1 MKIRIAIRSGVAA
14 ALAAAFS
21 ILPVASASAVEGYQ
35 YWNESVPSGWASG
48 SVYISGSQNK
58 WSVSGT
64 LRDNKSGDDCTKA
77 YVYAVTTQ
85 TASHLYAERRVCGG
99 LSTSI
104 SASGVIFRTAN
115 PDYKYLHIKVCQDRT
130 GIPDDCEWTQRYYVQ

>member
-1 MKIRIAIRSGVAA
+1 MKRRRTLRTAIAA

-21 ILPVASASAVEGYQ
+21 FLTLASASAIEGYQ

-64 LRDNKSGDDCTKA
+64 LRDNRSGDDCTKA
-77 YVYAVTTQ
+77 YVYAVTFQ

-104 SASGVIFRTAN
+104 SASGVIYRTAN

-130 GIPDDCEWTQRYYVQ
+130 AYPDDCEWTQRYYLQ